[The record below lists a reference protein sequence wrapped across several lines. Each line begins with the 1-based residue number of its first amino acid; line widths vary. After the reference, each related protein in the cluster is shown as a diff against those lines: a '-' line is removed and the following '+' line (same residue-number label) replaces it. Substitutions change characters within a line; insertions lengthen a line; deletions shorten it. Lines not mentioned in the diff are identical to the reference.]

1 MCGGTELISG
11 FIFAYLLLFIDSNPL
26 LAQYQYSG
34 CKFEPFLDN
43 AATSAQP
50 PSVKTWATSRDV
62 TYWRKAG
69 YDRSN
74 RHFNLL
80 FDTLVSSKSF
90 RIWSGHYNNLVFVIV
105 SRDAITRTAV
115 LAPYSVPLEGT
126 VPKEYEFWHRV
137 RFFPGLCSW
146 CCMRIFEKG
155 AFSKAVPLTL
165 GNYHW

>member
-1 MCGGTELISG
+1 MCGQTELISG
-11 FIFAYLLLFIDSNPL
+11 FIFAYLLLFIDLKPL
-26 LAQYQYSG
+26 LVQNQHSG

-105 SRDAITRTAV
+105 
-115 LAPYSVPLEGT
+115 T
-126 VPKEYEFWHRV
+126 VAGWNQNFLKTKFLPSCWKRI
-137 RFFPGLCSW
+137 SW
-146 CCMRIFEKG
+146 GFRICAWFG
-155 AFSKAVPLTL
+155 RIRSFYRSNRRQT
-165 GNYHW
+165 G